1 MIIESCKIWYAGGG
15 NNMTAIQQFH
25 PELGTPEMHDIL
37 AVYLAASHTSVDPT
51 ISMSRKIFVTN
62 DGYILENETIE
73 LTNNKSSGN
82 ESEEYDYTIK
92 KGDELDRYRLFE
104 FDKKKVKKQ
113 PLDFWKNHQ
122 ETFPHH
128 SKKMTTRLVSPSSPT
143 GNNRSIELAGID
155 LWTIARV
162 DKVFLYPV
170 ELNVDRFKESLG
182 HTLSIWSIIA
192 AHFLVLDDDHYVIEM
207 SEYPIPVSFVKNTVL
222 IRWPF
227 NLNVVTHLIESS
239 LSEFIDEVRTEKLV
253 DRTMMEP
260 LFRLKLTRIVTSDEL
275 VLGASGS
282 HMRIYQQ
289 MEPAEPFH
297 IFERRLWRS

>member
-128 SKKMTTRLVSPSSPT
+128 SKYARSGFSISATTTNLEREFSA
-143 GNNRSIELAGID
+143 AGWI
-155 LWTIARV
+155 
-162 DKVFLYPV
+162 
-170 ELNVDRFKESLG
+170 LN
-182 HTLSIWSIIA
+182 
-192 AHFLVLDDDHYVIEM
+192 
-207 SEYPIPVSFVKNTVL
+207 
-222 IRWPF
+222 
-227 NLNVVTHLIESS
+227 
-239 LSEFIDEVRTEKLV
+239 
-253 DRTMMEP
+253 
-260 LFRLKLTRIVTSDEL
+260 
-275 VLGASGS
+275 
-282 HMRIYQQ
+282 
-289 MEPAEPFH
+289 
-297 IFERRLWRS
+297 ERRTNLQPDSLESILL